1 MRRRDVI
8 AGLLSAVA
16 QPALGHQAAEP
27 YRIAIAHPSQPLAEL
42 SESSGSPLIRAI
54 FEELRRLG
62 YVEGRNLV
70 VERYSGGGRAAH
82 YPELAREVA
91 RRNPDVII
99 TFTNNLVL
107 DFKAATTTIP
117 ITAIFADPTA
127 SGIVSSLGRPGGNI
141 TGVSVDVGPDQWGK
155 RLALL
160 HEALPR
166 MSRVGLIASRNLW
179 ALARDAAAIR
189 EAELKLGVSL
199 VGSPLDHPIQEA
211 EYRRVFAVLAQ
222 EGADGLIVSDE
233 TESVTN
239 QRSIVDLAE
248 RGPAADSLSLS
259 AVHRGGRAHGLRNR
273 PSGPRTPRRRHGP
286 SSPKGQEAGRS
297 AGPAADQIRA
307 GDQSQDRKRAR
318 PNDPARASRPRR
330 RGNRIAMPPSD
341 LDITRTAHL
350 WIQQRGDEATA
361 KARPNVDQMRRKGDI
376 EADVWLRI
384 IVAIGTLGTPPMKSR
399 H

>member
-239 QRSIVDLAE
+239 QRLIVDLAE
-248 RGPAADSLSLS
+248 RGRLPTVYPFQLFI
-259 AVHRGGRAHGLRNR
+259 
-273 PSGPRTPRRRHGP
+273 
-286 SSPKGQEAGRS
+286 EAGGLMAYGIDLRDLGHRV
-297 AGPAADQIRA
+297 AAMVHQVLKGKKPADLPVQQPTKFELVINLRTAKGLGLTIPPA
-307 GDQSQDRKRAR
+307 LL
-318 PNDPARASRPRR
+318 ARA
-330 RGNRIAMPPSD
+330 
-341 LDITRTAHL
+341 
-350 WIQQRGDEATA
+350 DE
-361 KARPNVDQMRRKGDI
+361 VI
-376 EADVWLRI
+376 E
-384 IVAIGTLGTPPMKSR
+384 
-399 H
+399 